1 MRFALHGHLSPSRA
15 GSRSGLYL
23 SIPKAR
29 VYIYLSM
36 GTVFII
42 ITEIDRLKSC
52 GCFHLF
58 LADLS
63 VVIKEGPGYTMSTV
77 SKVMCGLLAA
87 MYFMIG
93 LSHLKDP
100 EGSLRDFGVKG
111 TISPI
116 AKHCCAIIGSSALP
130 IGSMLLYAIT
140 ASADVRTAL
149 VLCFMTTIIPGC
161 LVQVWYPF
169 NDPPPAFPSEMPYP
183 VIFIQVLF
191 GVLAIVT
198 NGSADKVKAK

>member
-1 MRFALHGHLSPSRA
+1 
-15 GSRSGLYL
+15 
-23 SIPKAR
+23 
-29 VYIYLSM
+29 
-36 GTVFII
+36 
-42 ITEIDRLKSC
+42 
-52 GCFHLF
+52 
-58 LADLS
+58 
-63 VVIKEGPGYTMSTV
+63 MSTV
-77 SKVMCGLLAA
+77 SKAMCGLLAA

-111 TISPI
+111 EISPI

-169 NDPPPAFPSEMPYP
+169 NNPPPSFPSEMPYP
-183 VIFIQVLF
+183 VIGLQIVL

-198 NGSADKVKAK
+198 NSTGKKAKAK